1 MRTAEICP
9 TCATY
14 TNALCVLYDG
24 PTVLTNINVDP
35 LDSLDAALVNIN
47 TAVGAINTAI
57 GNIDLDE
64 VLSNGN
70 VSTITPFLPSVNF
83 GTTSNF
89 GQISFGSDTFT
100 FGDSLPN
107 NICEI
112 KDGEITII
120 SNGGTIDAK
129 ITSTLLTVSRT
140 FNLPNK
146 NGTFAMLSDIPA
158 TPTLQQVLTAG
169 RISTITP
176 WVPNIEIGTGSNPST
191 LYCNAD
197 TFVFADT
204 QPNDIF
210 RIKDGEITIVSL
222 GMSIDAKI
230 TSSLLSANRNFNLPD
245 KSGTIALTNDI
256 PKRFIALISQSG
268 TANPTL
274 TIVRNDFSGTISA
287 TRNAAGDYTITNTL
301 PEFTNNK
308 TTACINNSTNYAVKF
323 TGATRTGNTTIS
335 LAVFNITGSA
345 ADTLLLGDVLQIE
358 VYP

>member
-14 TNALCVLYDG
+14 TNAVCVLYDG
-24 PTVLTNINVDP
+24 PAVLTNINVDP
-35 LDSLDAALVNIN
+35 LDSLDTALVNIN

-70 VSTITPFLPSVNF
+70 TSLLDAGVGALNIFSGSLGNF
-83 GTTSNF
+83 GRVAFS
-89 GQISFGSDTFT
+89 SDTFT
-100 FGDSLPN
+100 FLDSNPN
-107 NICEI
+107 DIFSV
-112 KDGEITII
+112 KDGELNIF

-129 ITSTLLTVSRT
+129 ISSSALSASRT
-140 FNLPNK
+140 F
-146 NGTFAMLSDIPA
+146 D
-158 TPTLQQVLTAG
+158 
-169 RISTITP
+169 
-176 WVPNIEIGTGSNPST
+176 
-191 LYCNAD
+191 
-197 TFVFADT
+197 
-204 QPNDIF
+204 
-210 RIKDGEITIVSL
+210 
-222 GMSIDAKI
+222 
-230 TSSLLSANRNFNLPD
+230 LPD

-274 TIVRNDFSGTISA
+274 TIIRNDFSGTISA
-287 TRNAAGDYTITNTL
+287 TRNAAGDYTLTNTL

-335 LAVFNITGSA
+335 LAVFNLSGVA
-345 ADTLLLGDVLQIE
+345 VDTYLLGDVLQIE
-358 VYP
+358 VYL